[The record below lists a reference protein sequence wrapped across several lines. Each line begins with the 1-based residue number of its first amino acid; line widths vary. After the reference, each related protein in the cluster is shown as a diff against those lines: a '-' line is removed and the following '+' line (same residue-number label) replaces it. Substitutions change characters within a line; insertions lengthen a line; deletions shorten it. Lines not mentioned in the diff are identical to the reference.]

1 MGKYVNLSYLFG
13 DAEPV
18 NKASDEK
25 FRNQPL
31 SNIFVVH
38 YLKHQHIE
46 KLTEV

>member
-18 NKASDEK
+18 NKASDK
-25 FRNQPL
+25 NFRNQPL